1 MASENICLR
10 CNRDKRPVKM
20 FSVENNMD
28 PGEVPDQLANLTVVE
43 QQLICRLFPAI
54 QVHMLKHWGIAANGH
69 CVTFPQNVN
78 EPSQILPKLPSEIN
92 LIRVLKQGKNNSNSD
107 FNVRRSVV
115 QHALTWLKIHNPVYS
130 DITISQ
136 SRLDRLPD
144 NGPIPVATVETTSPS
159 TSNDEGQA
167 PQ

>member
-1 MASENICLR
+1 
-10 CNRDKRPVKM
+10 
-20 FSVENNMD
+20 
-28 PGEVPDQLANLTVVE
+28 
-43 QQLICRLFPAI
+43 
-54 QVHMLKHWGIAANGH
+54 MLKLWGIAANGH

-92 LIRVLKQGKNNSNSD
+92 LIQVLKQGKNNTNSD

-144 NGPIPVATVETTSPS
+144 NGPIPVATVENNSPS